1 MTKNIDNSNV
11 NFFWLELAIAMVI
24 PFIICWGIIPTN
36 VLNSNFFLKLLENI
50 GLLGSVFILF
60 GGIPLGIIGIKKA
73 KRMKKLQIATIA
85 FSITNLTAGIIEI
98 IILILLFCSV
108 IFGGISA

>member
-1 MTKNIDNSNV
+1 MYQYIK
-11 NFFWLELAIAMVI
+11 ELA
-24 PFIICWGIIPTN
+24 PTN
-36 VLNSNFFLKLLENI
+36 EIRQKQKDVDKYNGESKKERHM
-50 GLLGSVFILF
+50 LGSVFILF

-108 IFGGISA
+108 ILGGISA